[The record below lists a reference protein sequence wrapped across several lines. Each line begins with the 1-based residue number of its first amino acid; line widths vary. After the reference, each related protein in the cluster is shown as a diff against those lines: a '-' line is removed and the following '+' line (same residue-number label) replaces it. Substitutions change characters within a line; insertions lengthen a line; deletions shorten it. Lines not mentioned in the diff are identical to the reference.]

1 MVNQDKSGS
10 TGLNR
15 ALWLGWVVIAALFV
29 VEVVEYF
36 VGVAMDSGAFLF
48 MVLLAV
54 PGGGLIVWYFMHVKQ
69 LWSNDHADAAPAEP
83 GHGGVGMN
91 RLGLWVFIISE
102 SFLFA
107 ALLSSRY
114 FLRGVERP
122 DDLNQIL
129 GLGIS
134 VVLLLSSLT
143 AFRAEAA
150 AEYGDQG
157 RFKRNMLFTLGLGLV
172 FLVGVSVEWAE
183 AFRHFPPDSAF
194 GTIFFTMT
202 GIHAFHVLTG
212 MLVLGFVYNMGRDGR
227 YCPGNYWGVEGSVKY
242 WHFVDLAWVL
252 IYPTLYLVS

>member
-1 MVNQDKSGS
+1 MVNSGK
-10 TGLNR
+10 TGTAGLSR
-15 ALWLGWVVIAALFV
+15 ALWLGWMVIAALFV
-29 VEVVEYF
+29 VEVVEY
-36 VGVAMDSGAFLF
+36 VIGVAMDSGAFWF

-69 LWSNDHADAAPAEP
+69 LWSDDHAEETAEP
-83 GHGGVGMN
+83 GHDGLGMN

-107 ALLSSRY
+107 ALLTSRY
-114 FLRGVERP
+114 FLRGVDRP
-122 DDLNQIL
+122 DDLNQLL

-150 AEYGDQG
+150 AQYGDQG

-183 AFRHFPPDSAF
+183 AFTHFPPDSAF

-202 GIHAFHVLTG
+202 GIHAFHVVTG
-212 MLVLGFVYNMGRDGR
+212 MIVLAVIYNMGRDGR
-227 YCPGNYWGVEGSVKY
+227 YGPGRYWGVEGGVKY